1 MIPVLHLIM
10 FDILRSVLASPHIR
24 YIYILAIYKYLIV
37 SHFFSI
43 GNCISSLGDPKKRQ
57 GHIPYRDSKLTK
69 LLADSLGGNGVTLM
83 VSMKPTINSSLW
95 VGD

>member
-1 MIPVLHLIM
+1 M
-10 FDILRSVLASPHIR
+10 FNFALSYWCLFA
-24 YIYILAIYKYLIV
+24 
-37 SHFFSI
+37 

-83 VSMKPTINSSLW
+83 VGTHPLKLAVELLPIT
-95 VGD
+95 G